1 MVLDQS
7 DQNPGLRF
15 LITLAAAFIL
25 TQGLRFAEPI
35 LLPVALAGFLAVIC
49 LPLVYWLARR
59 RVPLN
64 LAILM
69 TVLAAAGVF
78 GLLILVGSQQ
88 LQALQTQ
95 ILLQI
100 EAIRPH
106 LDSWVQQVE
115 SWIPFVGEGE
125 LREAFLSV
133 LNVATLTTLAT
144 GATTLAL
151 SFLSSTFLVFLIL
164 VFALGEAAVLPRKLS
179 AISGDALASDKRYRK
194 IVDEVQGYLVIK
206 TLVSLCT
213 GVLLG
218 LWTWVMGLDLPVLF
232 GLIAF
237 ILNYV
242 PTIGS
247 IIASV
252 PAIALALVQLDPVTA
267 TFVGIDIQGAAI
279 VGLGYVAVNLILGN
293 WIEPTLQG
301 RRLGMSTLVVILSL
315 VFWGWLWGPVGA
327 LLSVPLTMV
336 VKIMLENT
344 KDLRWIAV
352 LIDKNP
358 PQDALVRSG
367 NPS

>member
-25 TQGLRFAEPI
+25 TQGLRFAQPI

-49 LPLVYWLARR
+49 LPFVLWLARR
-59 RVPLN
+59 RVPLS
-64 LAILM
+64 LAILV
-69 TVLAAAGVF
+69 TVLVAAGVF
-78 GLLILVGSQQ
+78 SLLILVGSQQ
-88 LQALQTQ
+88 LRALQAQ
-95 ILLQI
+95 ILIQI
-100 EAIRPH
+100 EAIRPQ
-106 LDSWVQQVE
+106 LDPWVRAIEARVPIVE
-115 SWIPFVGEGE
+115 EGE
-125 LREAFLSV
+125 LRETLLGL
-133 LNVATLTTLAT
+133 LNVATMTTLTT
-144 GATTLAL
+144 GATWAL
-151 SFLSSTFLVFLIL
+151 SFLSSTFLVFLIM
-164 VFALGEAAVLPRKLS
+164 VFALGEAAVLPRKLR
-179 AISGDALASDKRYRK
+179 AISVDAMAVDKRYRN

-206 TLVSLCT
+206 TLVSLGT

-252 PAIALALVQLDPVTA
+252 PAIALALVQVDPVTA
-267 TFVGIDIQGAAI
+267 EFAGIDVQGAAI
-279 VGLGYVAVNLILGN
+279 VGLGYLAVNVIFGN
-293 WIEPTLQG
+293 WIEPTLMG

-352 LIDKNP
+352 LLDKNP
-358 PQDALVRSG
+358 PKGSLALEGDRS
-367 NPS
+367 